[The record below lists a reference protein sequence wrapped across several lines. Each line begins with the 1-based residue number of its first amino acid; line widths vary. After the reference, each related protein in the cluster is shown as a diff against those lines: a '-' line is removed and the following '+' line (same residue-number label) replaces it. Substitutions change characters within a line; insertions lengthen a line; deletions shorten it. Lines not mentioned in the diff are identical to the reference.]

1 MWHSGSQIRLYRW
14 KDIHSGLERG
24 ECPGSQQE
32 IRTDSFTAFEI
43 ETNHKE
49 EQIYENANGI
59 TYIHSQQAGVD
70 WCSKPDRVFSAD
82 RGCVLLGFI
91 AGGALFALVLST
103 PSELPLFT
111 FHASSG
117 ILLAIEQYSRTIAT
131 IVLSLIMGLG
141 IISIVGNVL
150 DIVQMRVQ
158 LGTVSK
164 RFLDNNGWL

>member
-1 MWHSGSQIRLYRW
+1 MMKDKALEELFLAQRPKFDDKDEFMARLTQKLDAVEYLRQYEEANLRRY
-14 KDIHSGLERG
+14 KYAMIA
-24 ECPGSQQE
+24 
-32 IRTDSFTAFEI
+32 AFV
-43 ETNHKE
+43 
-49 EQIYENANGI
+49 
-59 TYIHSQQAGVD
+59 AG
-70 WCSKPDRVFSAD
+70 FS
-82 RGCVLLGFI
+82 

-141 IISIVGNVL
+141 IISIVSNVL

-158 LGTVSK
+158 LGTVS
-164 RFLDNNGWL
+164 NGS

>member
-1 MWHSGSQIRLYRW
+1 MMKDKALEELFLAQRPKFDDKDEFMARLTKKLDAVEYLRQYEEANLRRY
-14 KDIHSGLERG
+14 KYAMVA
-24 ECPGSQQE
+24 
-32 IRTDSFTAFEI
+32 AFV
-43 ETNHKE
+43 
-49 EQIYENANGI
+49 AGI
-59 TYIHSQQAGVD
+59 V
-70 WCSKPDRVFSAD
+70 V
-82 RGCVLLGFI
+82 
-91 AGGALFALVLST
+91 GGALLALVLST

-164 RFLDNNGWL
+164 WFLDNNG

>member
-1 MWHSGSQIRLYRW
+1 MMKDKALEDLFLAQRPKFDDKDEFMARLTKKLDAVEYLRQYEEANLRRY
-14 KDIHSGLERG
+14 KYAMVS
-24 ECPGSQQE
+24 
-32 IRTDSFTAFEI
+32 AFV
-43 ETNHKE
+43 
-49 EQIYENANGI
+49 AGI
-59 TYIHSQQAGVD
+59 V
-70 WCSKPDRVFSAD
+70 V
-82 RGCVLLGFI
+82 
-91 AGGALFALVLST
+91 GGALLALVLST

-164 RFLDNNGWL
+164 RFLDNNG